1 MLVEHVKAH
10 LLAGKGSESAKIKAA
25 NEKGAT
31 VLNLVR
37 LHKLLVGELTFKTL
51 SALSAMTKELL
62 KADAYE
68 MAVVTR
74 EGWSRD
80 K

>member
-1 MLVEHVKAH
+1 M
-10 LLAGKGSESAKIKAA
+10 AKIKAA

-37 LHKLLVGELTFKTL
+37 LRKLLVGELTFETL
-51 SALSAMTKELL
+51 SALPAMTKEML

-68 MAVVTR
+68 MAVATR
-74 EGWSRD
+74 E
-80 K
+80 

>member
-1 MLVEHVKAH
+1 MLFEPVKAH
-10 LLAGKGSESAKIKAA
+10 LLAGKGSELAKIKAA

-37 LHKLLVGELTFKTL
+37 LRKLLVGELTFETL
-51 SALSAMTKELL
+51 SALPAMTKEML

-68 MAVVTR
+68 MAVATR
-74 EGWSRD
+74 E
-80 K
+80 